1 MILQIPV
8 PPVPPVPPSVFIGT
22 GGMPMSSDAIIVISV
37 VAIVVAGL
45 ILYPFIRALARR
57 IEGKAG
63 GNAQEELDELRSRIV
78 ALEEQAAR
86 VPELEERV
94 DFAERMLANVRS
106 AERLKE
112 G

>member
-1 MILQIPV
+1 MTLQVPV
-8 PPVPPVPPSVFIGT
+8 PPIPPTPPTVIIGT
-22 GGMPMSSDAIIVISV
+22 GGMPLGSDAIMMISI

-45 ILYPFIRALARR
+45 ILFPFIRALARR

-63 GNAQEELDELRSRIV
+63 SNAQEELDELRSRIL

-94 DFAERMLANVRS
+94 DFAERLLASVRDV
-106 AERLKE
+106 ERLKD